1 MPEVNPWMTLQSCF
15 DWSFRRQAR
24 LDKKNDERLTAYYID
39 FMAMCRRVGG
49 QATEE
54 DAGKGEWKKKKK
66 RLKHAQNFVNTV
78 DQKGKPLLCN
88 FILIEQIYREKKES
102 LLQGGMY

>member
-1 MPEVNPWMTLQSCF
+1 MKGWLLTTLISWPCVEEYVAKLLK
-15 DWSFRRQAR
+15 RMQA
-24 LDKKNDERLTAYYID
+24 KVSE
-39 FMAMCRRVGG
+39 
-49 QATEE
+49 
-54 DAGKGEWKKKKK
+54 KKKK

>member
-1 MPEVNPWMTLQSCF
+1 MQVKVSE
-15 DWSFRRQAR
+15 
-24 LDKKNDERLTAYYID
+24 
-39 FMAMCRRVGG
+39 
-49 QATEE
+49 
-54 DAGKGEWKKKKK
+54 KKKK

-88 FILIEQIYREKKES
+88 FILIEQIYREKKET

>member
-1 MPEVNPWMTLQSCF
+1 MAKLLKRM
-15 DWSFRRQAR
+15 QA
-24 LDKKNDERLTAYYID
+24 KVSE
-39 FMAMCRRVGG
+39 
-49 QATEE
+49 
-54 DAGKGEWKKKKK
+54 KKK

>member
-1 MPEVNPWMTLQSCF
+1 M
-15 DWSFRRQAR
+15 
-24 LDKKNDERLTAYYID
+24 
-39 FMAMCRRVGG
+39 
-49 QATEE
+49 
-54 DAGKGEWKKKKK
+54 KKKS
-66 RLKHAQNFVNTV
+66 LKHAQNFVNTV

>member
-1 MPEVNPWMTLQSCF
+1 MTEVNPWMTLQSCF
-15 DWSFRRQAR
+15 VWSFRRQAR

-39 FMAMCRRVGG
+39 FMAMCRRVCG

-54 DAGKGEWKKKKK
+54 DAGKGEWKKK
-66 RLKHAQNFVNTV
+66 RSKHAQNFVNTV

-88 FILIEQIYREKKES
+88 FIVIEQIYREKKES
-102 LLQGGMY
+102 LLQGGIY

>member
-1 MPEVNPWMTLQSCF
+1 MTEANPGMTLQSCF
-15 DWSFRRQAR
+15 HWSFRRQAR

-39 FMAMCRRVGG
+39 FMAMCRRVCG

-66 RLKHAQNFVNTV
+66 K
-78 DQKGKPLLCN
+78 
-88 FILIEQIYREKKES
+88 IETCSKIM
-102 LLQGGMY
+102 L

>member
-1 MPEVNPWMTLQSCF
+1 M
-15 DWSFRRQAR
+15 QA
-24 LDKKNDERLTAYYID
+24 KVSE
-39 FMAMCRRVGG
+39 
-49 QATEE
+49 
-54 DAGKGEWKKKKK
+54 KKKKK
-66 RLKHAQNFVNTV
+66 IETCSKCCKINTV

>member
-1 MPEVNPWMTLQSCF
+1 
-15 DWSFRRQAR
+15 
-24 LDKKNDERLTAYYID
+24 
-39 FMAMCRRVGG
+39 MAMCRRVCG

-66 RLKHAQNFVNTV
+66 DWNMLKNNVVNTV
-78 DQKGKPLLCN
+78 DQKGKPSLFN